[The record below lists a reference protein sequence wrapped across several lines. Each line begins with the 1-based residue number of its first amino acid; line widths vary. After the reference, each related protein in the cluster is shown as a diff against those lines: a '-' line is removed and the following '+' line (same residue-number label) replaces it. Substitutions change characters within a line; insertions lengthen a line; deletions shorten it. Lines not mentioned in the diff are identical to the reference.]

1 MVRAIRARPESEGCP
16 DMPSFI
22 IDEIHVGDIVKGDV
36 VLRDFSYGDD
46 PVHTLPYFPEPE
58 VVDMS
63 DLFRNL

>member
-1 MVRAIRARPESEGCP
+1 
-16 DMPSFI
+16 MPSFV
-22 IDEIHVGDIVKGDV
+22 IDEIHIGDIVKGDV